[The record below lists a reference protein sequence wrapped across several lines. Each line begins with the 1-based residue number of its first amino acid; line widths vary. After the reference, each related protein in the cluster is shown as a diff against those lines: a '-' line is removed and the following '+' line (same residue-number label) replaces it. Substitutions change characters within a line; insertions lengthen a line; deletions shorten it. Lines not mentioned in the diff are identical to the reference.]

1 MTQYNPLISDYIKTG
16 ASAASL
22 EGTTGGKYV
31 KIPLDA
37 IGLPEADGEDAGEFL
52 NALLR
57 TVSAKY
63 DAAEAKPEHMTV
75 AKSTYVPS
83 TGNAERTYSVKLDI
97 TFGDESVVDESAP
110 ASA

>member
-1 MTQYNPLISDYIKTG
+1 MANPSITDYITDG
-16 ASAASL
+16 THPA
-22 EGTTGGKYV
+22 TTGGTAGSMYIQ
-31 KIPLDA
+31 IPCAA

-63 DAAEAKPEHMTV
+63 DAAETKPEHMTV